1 MKLLYILAISFA
13 LTGCAINAK
22 KPDAILTEK
31 VVYIDPRVLIS
42 CSDLIVPE
50 EPVTFDSLLT
60 SSIANAELYLD
71 CRIKQENSIKLLKE
85 FANIKE
91 KP

>member
-1 MKLLYILAISFA
+1 MKFLYILAVSIA
-13 LTGCAINAK
+13 LTGCTWFKPNTGAII
-22 KPDAILTEK
+22 PEK
-31 VVYIDPRVLIS
+31 TVYIDPQVLIS

-50 EPVTFDSLLT
+50 TISFDSLLT

-71 CRIKQENSIKLLKE
+71 CRTKQENSIKLLKE
-85 FANIKE
+85 FANLKE